1 MTRIVLDPGTSA
13 RLKQE
18 AADQIELCDDSG
30 HTLGFFKP
38 LADRSLYEGLEI
50 PFTEEELALAEQE
63 TKTYSTAEVL
73 RTSQK
78 PGAELMFSVR
88 WTSSARDGL
97 ATAWIE
103 AKDRNAVTEAV
114 VQIDTI
120 LAKDPENAGESR
132 DLGRRLLLQIPI
144 GVFFKV
150 DLSAHV
156 VQVAKAWG
164 VRGSKGGS

>member
-1 MTRIVLDPGTSA
+1 MTRIVLDPATSA

-73 RTSQK
+73 AHLK
-78 PGAELMFSVR
+78 
-88 WTSSARDGL
+88 
-97 ATAWIE
+97 
-103 AKDRNAVTEAV
+103 
-114 VQIDTI
+114 
-120 LAKDPENAGESR
+120 SR
-132 DLGRRLLLQIPI
+132 SGVDVFRALDLVGP
-144 GVFFKV
+144 
-150 DLSAHV
+150 
-156 VQVAKAWG
+156 
-164 VRGSKGGS
+164 